1 MKAMMKQMGMSKNTL
16 NATEVII
23 KTPDSTI
30 VFDNPQVEKISM
42 QGQVSFQVQGEFRE
56 VEEQVQVKISQEDI
70 EMVAEQASVSKER
83 AKECLE
89 EAQGDIAQ
97 AILNASE

>member
-1 MKAMMKQMGMSKNTL
+1 MKQMGMSQDTL

-23 KTPDSTI
+23 KTPNSTI
-30 VFDNPQVEKISM
+30 VFDNPQVEKVSM

-56 VEEQVQVKISQEDI
+56 VEEQVKVEISQEDI
-70 EMVAEQASVSKER
+70 DMVAEQASVSKER

-89 EAQGDIAQ
+89 ETQGDIAQ
-97 AILNASE
+97 AIVNASE